1 MIRLDDLALF
11 ARSAAL
17 GGFSAAAR
25 EVGLLPGQ
33 ASAAIQRLERELGVR
48 LFARSTRS
56 LRLTAEG
63 ERYLPHALA
72 ALDNLR
78 AGRAQLQDEA
88 RELSGLLQVAAPSDL
103 GRHVLLPWL
112 TEFRHAH
119 PQLQLRL
126 FFSDRVTDVFRDP
139 VDVAVRYSPAADASY
154 VALPLAPD
162 NRRVAVAAPAYLARR
177 GAPQSVPD
185 LAAHDCLSFALGGRP
200 HDRWTFHNGAQRQ
213 VVTVRGSIQC
223 DDGEVAHRLALAG
236 EGIVYKSWLDVAQDV
251 GAGRL
256 VVLLPNLQ
264 GEAAPLHL
272 VCPHRGQ
279 YSAAVQRLHQML
291 RPRLQALSAQQPEA
305 GHAPASPASAAS
317 SKASESSDSP
327 PRRRL
332 QAGTERSAAR
342 KSTVSPRPSEPGNKQ
357 K

>member
-1 MIRLDDLALF
+1 MIRFDDLALF

-17 GGFSAAAR
+17 GAFSAAAR
-25 EVGLLPGQ
+25 EVDLLPGQ

-72 ALDNLR
+72 ALDTLR
-78 AGRAQLQDEA
+78 TGREQLQDEA
-88 RELSGLLQVAAPSDL
+88 RELSGVLQVAAPSDL
-103 GRHVLLPWL
+103 GRQLLLHWL

-119 PQLQLRL
+119 PQLHLRL
-126 FFSDRVTDVFRDP
+126 FFSDRVADVFRDP

-154 VALPLAPD
+154 VALPLVPG
-162 NRRVAVAAPAYLARR
+162 NRRVAVAAPAYLARH
-177 GAPQSVPD
+177 GAPQSAAD

-200 HDRWTFHNGAQRQ
+200 HDRWTFHDGAQRQ
-213 VVTVRGSIQC
+213 VVTVRGPIQC

-256 VVLLPNLQ
+256 LPLLAHLQ

-279 YSAAVQRLHQML
+279 YSAAVQRLHQAL
-291 RPRLQALSAQQPEA
+291 RPRLEALSMLQPGA
-305 GHAPASPASAAS
+305 AHAPAQAAQQGPAA
-317 SKASESSDSP
+317 
-327 PRRRL
+327 R
-332 QAGTERSAAR
+332 GRSRANTARPAAR
-342 KSTVSPRPSEPGNKQ
+342 KSAAARSLRPSESGNTDT
-357 K
+357 

>member
-1 MIRLDDLALF
+1 MIRLDDLVLF

-17 GGFSAAAR
+17 GAFSAAAR
-25 EVGLLPGQ
+25 EADLLPGQ

-63 ERYLPHALA
+63 ERYLPHAQA
-72 ALDNLR
+72 ALDSLH

-88 RELSGLLQVAAPSDL
+88 RELSGVLQVAAPSDL
-103 GRHVLLPWL
+103 GRQVLLPWL
-112 TEFRHAH
+112 TDFRRAH

-126 FFSDRVTDVFRDP
+126 FFSDRVSDVFRDP

-154 VALPLAPD
+154 VALPLAPH

-177 GAPQSVPD
+177 GAPQVPAE
-185 LAAHDCLSFALGGRP
+185 LAQHDCLSFTLSGRP
-200 HDRWTFHNGAQRQ
+200 HDRWSFHDGAQRQ
-213 VVTVRGSIQC
+213 VVPVRGPIQC

-236 EGIVYKSWLDVAQDV
+236 EGIVYKSWLDVAHDV

-256 VVLLPNLQ
+256 VPLLTPWQ

-279 YSAAVQRLHQML
+279 YSAAVQRLHQAL
-291 RPRLQALSAQQPEA
+291 RPPLEALSALQPGMGGGSLPPGERA
-305 GHAPASPASAAS
+305 AAPSGRSRAKTA
-317 SKASESSDSP
+317 P
-327 PRRRL
+327 PL
-332 QAGTERSAAR
+332 AR
-342 KSTVSPRPSEPGNKQ
+342 KSGTGRRSSSESGHPKT
-357 K
+357 